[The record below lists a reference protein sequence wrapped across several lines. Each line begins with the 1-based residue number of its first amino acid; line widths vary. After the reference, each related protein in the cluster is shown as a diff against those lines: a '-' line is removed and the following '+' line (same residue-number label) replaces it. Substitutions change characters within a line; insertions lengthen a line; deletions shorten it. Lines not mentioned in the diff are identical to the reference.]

1 MSTSFN
7 PKHKSPFATQDLAD
21 VIDKWQVHS
30 KDTSSADVQIG
41 IYTEKIKQLEVQMR
55 QVAITDPVF
64 KKMRYQLL
72 RHVGER
78 RRLLKYLEISDYTR
92 YRKAL
97 EMLKSPIE
105 NFS

>member
-1 MSTSFN
+1 MSISFN
-7 PKHKSPFATQDLAD
+7 PKHKSPFATHDLAD

-105 NFS
+105 SFS